1 MWSFPRCAYASATL
15 GAYSVRRPGCNAGPL
30 ESYGRPQ
37 RAGPARS
44 PPDQDARAHHRQ
56 VAPAPATSV
65 KYTMPRI
72 HEVAQNARRIGVP
85 EDDGRTVKIPRK
97 SHSTNRGPPSVAF

>member
-15 GAYSVRRPGCNAGPL
+15 GAYSARRPGCNAGAL

-44 PPDQDARAHHRQ
+44 PLDQDARAHHRQ
-56 VAPAPATSV
+56 VAPAPATSA

-72 HEVAQNARRIGVP
+72 HGVAKNDRRLGVP
-85 EDDGRTVKIPRK
+85 EDDGRTVEIPRK
-97 SHSTNRGPPSVAF
+97 SNLTNPGRPSVAF